1 MPYLAPSGEL
11 KTKPTQHSV
20 AELRSIGI
28 IPDSIVLRCDREVP
42 QGLKKKIAMMT
53 DVEEGVVSCADSSSI
68 YNIPQ
73 VLYREHLDSF
83 LIRKLNL
90 PFRDVD
96 WTVWGDLL
104 EPGAQPRG

>member
-1 MPYLAPSGEL
+1 M
-11 KTKPTQHSV
+11 

-53 DVEEGVVSCADSSSI
+53 DVEEEGVVSCADSSSI

-96 WTVWGDLL
+96 WTVGRPAR
-104 EPGAQPRG
+104 PGAQPRG